1 MKMQLGGS
9 LFLFSLIA
17 SAAQP
22 PAVRTDMLVSTNWL
36 AQHLK
41 DANLVILHVSRD
53 RKAFDEGHIPGARFL
68 ALTDIAITRDGIL
81 NELPPAAT
89 LKTVFE
95 RAGVSDDS
103 RVILY
108 GDTSVLPA
116 TRAYFTL
123 DYLGHDSTA
132 LLDGGLPRWTKE
144 SLPLAKDIP
153 EVKQGRF
160 TPRPRP
166 EVVVDIN
173 AVKDLSFAATNAPGS
188 SPVLVDARTANEF
201 NGGTAASSEIPRPGH
216 IPGAANVYWMDGQ
229 VNKTDMTLASA
240 PELRKLY
247 EAAGV
252 KPDRPAVT
260 YCNTGMQA
268 SQSYFTLKYLGY
280 DTRMYDGSF
289 SEWSN
294 AKDAAVDKAEKKDS
308 PAKQ

>member
-1 MKMQLGGS
+1 MKIR
-9 LFLFSLIA
+9 LFGLLVVFSLGA
-17 SAAQP
+17 SAQTP
-22 PAVRTDMLVSTNWL
+22 KVRTDMLVSTNWL
-36 AQHLK
+36 DQHLK
-41 DANLVILHVSRD
+41 DGDIVILHVSRD

-68 ALTDIAITRDGIL
+68 ALSDFAITRDGIL
-81 NELPPAAT
+81 NELAPAAT

-95 RAGVSDDS
+95 RAGVSDNS

-116 TRAYFTL
+116 TRAWFTL

-132 LLDGGLPRWTKE
+132 LLDGGLPKWTKE
-144 SLPLAKDIP
+144 SRPLAKDNP
-153 EVKQGRF
+153 DVKQGRF

-173 AVKDLSFAATNAPGS
+173 AVKDLSFAATNAPNS
-188 SPVLVDARTANEF
+188 SPILVDARTANEF
-201 NGGTAASSEIPRPGH
+201 NGGTAASSEIPHPGH

-229 VNKTDMTLASA
+229 ASKNDMTLLPAA
-240 PELRKLY
+240 DLRKLY
-247 EAAGV
+247 EGAGV

-294 AKDAAVDKAEKKDS
+294 AKDAAVEKKE
-308 PAKQ
+308 PAGQK

>member
-1 MKMQLGGS
+1 MRVHIVGLLFALS
-9 LFLFSLIA
+9 LVTL
-17 SAAQP
+17 AA
-22 PAVRTDMLVSTNWL
+22 PAPEVRTDMLVSTGWL

-41 DANLVILHVSRD
+41 DANIVILQVARD
-53 RKAFDEGHIPGARFL
+53 RKVFDQGHIPGAQFL

-89 LKTVFE
+89 LKTIFE
-95 RAGVSDDS
+95 RAGVSDNS

-123 DYLGHDSTA
+123 DYLGHESAA
-132 LLDGGLPRWTKE
+132 LLDGGLPKWKKE
-144 SLPLAKDIP
+144 SRPLAKDDP
-153 EVKQGRF
+153 EVKPGHF

-166 EVVVDIN
+166 EVVVNIN
-173 AVKDLSFAATNAPGS
+173 AAKDLSFAATNAPNS
-188 SPVLVDARTANEF
+188 APILVDARTANEF
-201 NGGTAASSEIPRPGH
+201 SGGTAASSEIPRPGH

-229 VNKTDMTLASA
+229 VSKTDMTMLPAA
-240 PELRKLY
+240 DLRKLY
-247 EAAGV
+247 ESAGV

-294 AKDAAVDKAEKKDS
+294 AKDAPVDKK
-308 PAKQ
+308 